1 MRETILETWVS
12 YGGGVQTFGM
22 LLAIEK
28 GLIEKPNGFIFSN
41 TMAEHP
47 KTIDH
52 IENVVKPI
60 LEKLGIPFVE
70 VCEGDGIIE
79 GYKEMK
85 SIPLVGFKT
94 CTMKYKVDPI
104 RSYFRQKLREQNIK
118 RYGKPLIE
126 MLIGISTDESK
137 RVIPRRRQKPKWI
150 LNSYPFIKMDW
161 SRRQIIQFIKDCG
174 HEVPIKSG
182 CVMCPYQGLKGFA
195 KLKANDPDLFK
206 IAIEM
211 EEIYFEHRP
220 ERIHG
225 FLADSRIRLKEL
237 GEIPSL
243 FSFVDQ
249 LPDEIRECETDEVGG
264 CFL

>member
-1 MRETILETWVS
+1 MTDTILERWVS

-22 LLAIEK
+22 LVAIEK
-28 GLIEKPNGFIFSN
+28 GLIDKPDGLIFSN

-47 KTIDH
+47 ATIDH
-52 IENVVKPI
+52 INNVVRP
-60 LEKLGIPFVE
+60 LCEKLSIPFVE
-70 VCEGDGIIE
+70 VWEDDGLIE
-79 GYKEMK
+79 GYKAMK
-85 SIPLVGFKT
+85 SIPMVGFKT

-104 RSYFRQKLREQNIK
+104 RRYFRNKLKANNVK

-126 MLIGISTDESK
+126 LFIGISTDESK
-137 RVIPRRRQKPKWI
+137 RVVPRSRQKPKWI

-161 SRRQIIQFIKDCG
+161 SRRQIIQFIKDSG
-174 HEVPIKSG
+174 YEVPIKSG
-182 CVMCPYQGLKGFA
+182 CYICPYQGLKGFT
-195 KLKANDPDLFK
+195 KLKVNDPALFK

-211 EEIYFEHRP
+211 EEAFFEHRP

-237 GEIPSL
+237 SEIPSL

-249 LPDEIRECETDEVGG
+249 LPNEHRECEADENGG